1 MKIVL
6 DAMGGDYAPPVA
18 VEGGV
23 WAAREYGIEVIL
35 VGREDD
41 VRRELARHDTSGL
54 SLPIVHASQVIEM
67 EEHPAAAVKAKKDS
81 SMVVGMDLVKQGE
94 AEAFVTMGNSG
105 GALAAALFRLGRIRG
120 IKRPALSTIYPTTT
134 GFCFILDVGA
144 NTDCKP
150 EYLLQFAYM
159 GVAYAERVLGI
170 TNPRVGIVSN
180 GEEET
185 KGSILV
191 QDLSTIYPTT
201 TGFCFILDVGAN
213 TDCKPEYLLQFAYMG
228 VAYAERV
235 LGITNPRVGIVSNGE
250 EETKGSILVQEAH
263 QLLRKSNLN
272 FIGNVEGKDIPAGRA
287 DVVVTD
293 GFTGNVIGKLS
304 EGLAE
309 SLLSIIKQEIK
320 KSPLATV
327 GALLSRPAFD
337 QVKKRLDYAEFGGA
351 PLLGVDGVV
360 IVGHGRSN
368 AKAVKNAVRVAKQ
381 AVEGGMLAAIKE
393 GMRQRGNEE

>member
-6 DAMGGDYAPPVA
+6 DAMGGDHAPPVA

-35 VGREDD
+35 VGREED
-41 VRRELARHDTSGL
+41 VRQELAKHDTTGL

-81 SMVVGMDLVKQGE
+81 SMVVGMDLVKRGE
-94 AEAFVTMGNSG
+94 ADAFVSAGNSG
-105 GALAAALFRLGRIRG
+105 GVMAAALFRLGRIRG
-120 IKRPALSTIYPTTT
+120 IKRPALSTVYPTTP
-134 GFCFILDVGA
+134 GLCFILDVGA

-170 TNPRVGIVSN
+170 ANPRVGIVSN
-180 GEEET
+180 GEEE
-185 KGSILV
+185 G
-191 QDLSTIYPTT
+191 
-201 TGFCFILDVGAN
+201 
-213 TDCKPEYLLQFAYMG
+213 
-228 VAYAERV
+228 
-235 LGITNPRVGIVSNGE
+235 
-250 EETKGSILVQEAH
+250 KGSILVQEAY
-263 QLLRKSNLN
+263 QMLKKSGLN
-272 FIGNVEGKDIPAGRA
+272 FIGNVEGKDIPAGMA

-309 SLLSIIKQEIK
+309 SLLHLIKEEIK
-320 KSPLATV
+320 KSPIATV
-327 GALLSRPAFD
+327 GALLARPAFE
-337 QVKKRLDYAEFGGA
+337 QVRKRLDYAEFGGA

-360 IVGHGRSN
+360 IVAHGRSN
-368 AKAVKNAVRVAKQ
+368 AKAIKNAVRVTKQ

-393 GMRQRGNEE
+393 GLQD

>member
-6 DAMGGDYAPPVA
+6 DAMGGDHAPPVA

-35 VGREDD
+35 VGREED
-41 VRRELARHDTSGL
+41 VQRELARYDTSGL

-67 EEHPAAAVKAKKDS
+67 EEHPAAAVKAKRDS
-81 SMVVGMDLVKQGE
+81 SMMVGMDLIKQGE
-94 AEAFVTMGNSG
+94 AEAFVSAGNSG
-105 GALAAALFRLGRIRG
+105 GVMAAALFRLGRIRG
-120 IKRPALSTIYPTTT
+120 IKRPALSTVYPTTP
-134 GFCFILDVGA
+134 GICFMLDVGA

-150 EYLLQFAYM
+150 EYLFQFAYM

-170 TNPRVGIVSN
+170 ANPRVGIVSN
-180 GEEET
+180 GEEE
-185 KGSILV
+185 G
-191 QDLSTIYPTT
+191 
-201 TGFCFILDVGAN
+201 
-213 TDCKPEYLLQFAYMG
+213 
-228 VAYAERV
+228 
-235 LGITNPRVGIVSNGE
+235 
-250 EETKGSILVQEAH
+250 KGSILVQEAY
-263 QLLRKSNLN
+263 QLLKKSGLN
-272 FIGNVEGKDIPAGRA
+272 FIGNVEGKDIPAGMA

-309 SLLSIIKQEIK
+309 SLLSVIKEEIK

-337 QVKKRLDYAEFGGA
+337 KVKKRLDYAEFGGA

-360 IVGHGRSN
+360 IVAHGRSN
-368 AKAVKNAVRVAKQ
+368 AKAIKNAVRVAKQ
-381 AVEGGMLAAIKE
+381 AVEGGMLVAIKE
-393 GMRQRGNEE
+393 GLQDL

>member
-1 MKIVL
+1 MRIVL
-6 DAMGGDYAPPVA
+6 DAMGGDHAPPVA

-41 VRRELARHDTSGL
+41 IRRELAKHDTAGL

-67 EEHPAAAVKAKKDS
+67 EEHPAAAVKAKRDS
-81 SMVVGMDLVKQGE
+81 SMVVGMDLLKRGE
-94 AEAFVTMGNSG
+94 ADAFVSAGNSG
-105 GALAAALFRLGRIRG
+105 GVMAAALFRLGRIRG

-134 GFCFILDVGA
+134 GICFMLDMGA

-170 TNPRVGIVSN
+170 ANPRVG
-180 GEEET
+180 
-185 KGSILV
+185 L
-191 QDLSTIYPTT
+191 
-201 TGFCFILDVGAN
+201 
-213 TDCKPEYLLQFAYMG
+213 
-228 VAYAERV
+228 
-235 LGITNPRVGIVSNGE
+235 VSNGE

-263 QLLRKSNLN
+263 QLLKKSGLN
-272 FIGNVEGKDIPAGRA
+272 FIGNVEGKDIPAGMA

-309 SLLSIIKQEIK
+309 SLLTVIKEEIK
-320 KSPLATV
+320 KSPLATL
-327 GALLSRPAFD
+327 GALLSKPAFD
-337 QVKKRLDYAEFGGA
+337 KVKKRLDYAEFGGA

-360 IVGHGRSN
+360 IVAHGRSN
-368 AKAVKNAVRVAKQ
+368 AKAIKNAVRVAKQ

-393 GMRQRGNEE
+393 GLQSFREA